1 MTIYYVDSAATGA
14 NDGTSWTNAWTSLD
28 SAFTNVTTA
37 GDVIYI
43 SHTHNEQLAADTTY
57 TVGANHVTSNPL
69 KIYSVDKNTNE
80 VTTGAFIGHSS
91 LNRSILF
98 RGNLTGLYVC
108 GVTFYVAGSSS
119 ESIGFY
125 NAKSNAAAAVF
136 ESCSFVI
143 INTSSYCRFSMG
155 FSSNSALTVLNLEF
169 LNCSFQFG
177 HISQYIVVGNAFV
190 NFINCSM
197 AVGSIYPTTLIR
209 NSSGGTIVS
218 LIGCDLSNNDE
229 IFSQGSSSFGQV
241 TGVLQQCRMKSGFV
255 LLNATMTVPSVRAT
269 LLDCD
274 SGDVHYRMAHADYF
288 GELQMETGIYCN
300 DNIADTDLSWKIVSS
315 ANASF
320 TMPYVT
326 PWISVY
332 HSGTSA
338 ITPYLE
344 ILRSGSSTAFTDA
357 EVWAEWSYKGTSGST
372 RATVDSDRCAPLG
385 TPANQT
391 TSSKT
396 ASDWTGENATSW
408 FGKIGPSASITPAE
422 AGDLS
427 FRICVGAPST
437 TVYVDPQIRG
447 LT

>member
-1 MTIYYVDSAATGA
+1 MTIYYVDSNATGT
-14 NDGTSWTNAWTSLD
+14 NNGTSWTNAWTSLG

-37 GDVIYI
+37 GDVIYV
-43 SHTHNEQLAADTTY
+43 SHQHNEQLTGDTTY

-91 LNRSILF
+91 LNRSISF

-108 GVTFYVAGSSS
+108 GVTFYVASGGTDF
-119 ESIGFY
+119 IAFY
-125 NAKSNAAAAVF
+125 NAPSNAAAAVF

-143 INTSSYCRFSMG
+143 INNSIYFRFYMGHSSTAS
-155 FSSNSALTVLNLEF
+155 LVILNLEF
-169 LNCSFQFG
+169 LNCSFQYG
-177 HISQYIVVGNAFV
+177 HISQYIEVGNAFL

-209 NSSGGTIVS
+209 NGSGGTIVS

-229 IFSQGSSSFGQV
+229 IFSQGSYGQV
-241 TGVLQQCRMKSGFV
+241 TGVLRQCRMKSGFV
-255 LLNATMTVPSVRAT
+255 LLNSTMTGSSVNAT

-288 GELQMETGIYCN
+288 GTLQIDTGIYCN
-300 DNIADTDLSWKIVSS
+300 DNIADTPLSWKIVSMATAS
-315 ANASF
+315 AA
-320 TMPYVT
+320 MPYKT

-372 RATVDSDRCAPLG
+372 RASIANDRFGPLG

-408 FGKIGPSASITPAE
+408 FGKIGPAASITPVE